1 MEKNKAGDAPEIC
14 VILSTVPPALSAA
27 LAKSLLEKN
36 LAACVN
42 ITTVRSLYQWK
53 GECCD
58 DEEHLLIIKTRRV
71 LADAVI
77 RALESEHPYDV
88 PEIIV
93 LPVTA
98 GHAPYLKWVHEE
110 TNGS

>member
-1 MEKNKAGDAPEIC
+1 MEKNKAGGAPEIC

-42 ITTVRSLYQWK
+42 ITTVRSLYRWK
-53 GECCD
+53 GEYCD

-71 LADAVI
+71 LGDAVI
-77 RALESEHPYDV
+77 RALKSEHPYDV

-93 LPVTA
+93 LPVIA
-98 GHAPYLKWVHEE
+98 GHAPYLEWVHEE
-110 TNGS
+110 TKGS